1 MDTEG
6 TSLRSRSVR
15 KGESGASW
23 LIFCCFSMRKKN
35 ACPRDITECPRV
47 ADKTFEMQKNLKTL
61 GNIRKFL
68 RIFVDFLG
76 NVSIILTCMDTQ
88 KSSLTADSIDLSG
101 VSGSRVVVGA
111 KQLRK
116 ALNKGSA
123 RRVYLARNA
132 DPAITEPLAALC
144 QQNSVEFSWVRS
156 MADLGNACGIEVGAA
171 TAAVVD

>member
-1 MDTEG
+1 MCKHSFIDPI
-6 TSLRSRSVR
+6 RAPVAR
-15 KGESGASW
+15 
-23 LIFCCFSMRKKN
+23 
-35 ACPRDITECPRV
+35 ACPHNISECPHLK
-47 ADKTFEMQKNLKTL
+47 DKRRKEAKNLKSL
-61 GNIRKFL
+61 GNIRNFL
-68 RIFVDFLG
+68 RIFVDFLK

-101 VSGSRVVVGA
+101 ASGSRVVVGA

-116 ALNKGSA
+116 ALCRGSA

-144 QQNSVEFSWVRS
+144 QQNSVEFTWVRS
-156 MADLGNACGIEVGAA
+156 MTELGNACGIEVGAA